1 MDVVYV
7 VGPNGSHEELRYSL
21 RSLANIQ
28 HGQVWIV
35 GHKPPWAT
43 NVGHLPVPQRS
54 TKWRNTTRSVR
65 EACKTD
71 DISSTWVLFNDD
83 FFALEKTTVPNWHR
97 GPIDVSQQ
105 ALRQL
110 PRTRRRRSHRD
121 GRSATADLLWR
132 WGYDNLMN
140 YDIHVPMKVRS
151 DVMLEVLDRAAQ
163 ANIEVLHK
171 RTLYGNVAK
180 VGGRQHDDPGIT
192 SLTETWSDRQKW
204 VSTVDRSFE
213 AGRVGRDLRARFPN
227 PSPYE
232 VDHG

>member
-7 VGPNGSHEELRYSL
+7 VGPGGTHESLRYSL
-21 RSLANIQ
+21 RSLANIS

-35 GHKPPWAT
+35 GHKPPWAV
-43 NVGHLPVPQRS
+43 NVGHLPVPQKS

-71 DISSTWVLFNDD
+71 GISPTWVLFNDD
-83 FFALEKTTVPNWHR
+83 FFALEKTTIPNWHR
-97 GPIDVSQQ
+97 GPVDVSQQ
-105 ALRQL
+105 SLRQ
-110 PRTRRRRSHRD
+110 PVRARRRRSHRD
-121 GRSATADLLWR
+121 GRSATVDLLWR
-132 WGYDNLMN
+132 WGYENVLD
-140 YDIHVPMKVRS
+140 YDIHVPMKVKS
-151 DVMLEVLDRAAQ
+151 DVMLEVLDRSAS

-180 VGGRQHDDPGIT
+180 VGGRQHDDPKIT

-204 VSTVDRSFE
+204 VSTFDRSF
-213 AGRVGRDLRARFPN
+213 AGGKVGRDLRARFCD